1 MMSEDEQLLRRYA
14 EEGSE
19 PAFGELV
26 RRHVDLVYSAALRML
41 NGDSHMAQDVTQTVF
56 ADLAR
61 KAHGLPRGILLAG
74 WLYRHAC
81 FTAANVVR
89 GEQRRKARERIAV
102 EMSMASDESTW
113 KGIAPLLEESMEQL
127 GKKEREAIVLRFF
140 KQMDFRSVAVA
151 LEVGEDA
158 AQKRVSRGLEKLR
171 MHLKQRG
178 VVVSS
183 AALAA
188 MLTAEGVSSAPVNL
202 AASVTGTALASAA
215 AGGGV
220 SITSIKLMAM
230 TKLKVATAAVVAGL
244 LAAAVWQYQANG
256 KLRNENRTLAERAAQ
271 VEQLRAE
278 NARLA
283 AQPKT
288 EPGLNQDQ
296 LKELLRLRS
305 EVGRLRK
312 EAAEAAKVE
321 EKKAQTARQE
331 PQQKSAEE
339 QAQLEKYAKLSHS
352 QQWVLTLREF
362 VGDNDGQYPTNFQ
375 QVLPY
380 LSDGDP
386 YATAATTNQFEI
398 LYKGLNKDIA
408 KPSETMVLREREA
421 WQSPDGAWF
430 KTYGFADGHAELHK
444 AADGNF
450 DAYENEHIQRTEE
463 SRAAQ

>member
-1 MMSEDEQLLRRYA
+1 
-14 EEGSE
+14 
-19 PAFGELV
+19 
-26 RRHVDLVYSAALRML
+26 ML

-61 KAHGLPRGILLAG
+61 KARGLPQGVLLAG

-81 FTAANVVR
+81 FTAANVIR
-89 GEQRRKARERIAV
+89 AEQRRKTRERIAM
-102 EMSMASDESTW
+102 EMSMSAGESTW
-113 KGIAPLLEESMEQL
+113 KGIAPVLEESMARL
-127 GKKEREAIVLRFF
+127 SKKEREAIVLRFF
-140 KQMDFRSVAVA
+140 KQMDFRAVAEA

-171 MHLKQRG
+171 VQLKKKG

-183 AALAA
+183 AALTA
-188 MLTAEGVSSAPVNL
+188 MLTAEAVSSAPVSL

-220 SITSIKLMAM
+220 SITLIKLMAM
-230 TKLKVATAAVVAGL
+230 TKLKVAAGAVVAGL
-244 LAAAVWQYQANG
+244 VATAVFQYQSNA
-256 KLRNENRTLAERAAQ
+256 KLRDENRALNEQTAQ
-271 VEQLRAE
+271 LEQLRAE

-296 LKELLRLRS
+296 LKELLRLRN
-305 EVGRLRK
+305 EVGRLRR

-339 QAQLEKYAKLSHS
+339 QAQLEKYAKMSHS
-352 QQWVLTLREF
+352 QQWVLTFLMF
-362 VGDNDGQYPTNFQ
+362 AGDNEGQYPTNFQ
-375 QVLPY
+375 QLLPY
-380 LSDGDP
+380 FGDSDS

-398 LYKGLNKDIA
+398 VYKGLNKDIV
-408 KPSETMVLREREA
+408 KPAETMVLREQQA
-421 WQSPDGAWF
+421 WQSPDGGWF
-430 KTYGFADGHAELHK
+430 KAYGFADGHAELHK

-450 DAYENEHIQRTEE
+450 EAYENEHMQKAEE
-463 SRAAQ
+463 NRGAQ